1 MDEFKCHPNN
11 LNHLRQHYINIFAE
25 MADADILS
33 MIFSD
38 IFGRKIKYNK
48 FSEELSE
55 LIRNSNYAL
64 T

>member
-1 MDEFKCHPNN
+1 
-11 LNHLRQHYINIFAE
+11 

-33 MIFSD
+33 MIFSG

-48 FSEELSE
+48 FSDELSG